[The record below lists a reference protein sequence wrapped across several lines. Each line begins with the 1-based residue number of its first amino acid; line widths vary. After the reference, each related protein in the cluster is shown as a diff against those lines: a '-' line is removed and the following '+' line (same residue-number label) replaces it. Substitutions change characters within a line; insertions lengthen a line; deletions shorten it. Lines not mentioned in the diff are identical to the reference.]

1 MSGSKTVRTVA
12 GYVLPPVVAIVLL
25 LAFWEFY
32 IAWRDV
38 HIIVMPAPSDVVE
51 RFVEDPQYFWREA
64 GWTLYEATFGL
75 VIGSVFAIVTA
86 AVMAHSR
93 LVERTLFPLAIIMKV
108 TPLVAIAP
116 VLVIVLGF
124 GTTPKIVVAA
134 LLSFF
139 PMLVNALNGFRD
151 VNPGALE
158 FMRSMRASTWQVF
171 TKLRLPGAQPYLF
184 AALRI
189 TYPLALIG
197 AVVAEWFTGD
207 RGLGVVI
214 YVANANLDTPTL
226 FASIAV
232 LAFLG
237 IVINVALS
245 LVERRLLFWHETVR
259 TTN

>member
-1 MSGSKTVRTVA
+1 VNRKTLRTVA
-12 GYVLPPVVAIVLL
+12 GYVVPPLVAIVIVLV
-25 LAFWEFY
+25 AWEFY
-32 IAWRDV
+32 IAWKDV

-51 RFVEDPQYFWREA
+51 RFFEEPEFFWREA
-64 GWTLYEATFGL
+64 MWTLYEATFGL
-75 VIGSVFAIVTA
+75 ILGSLAAILLA

-93 LVERTLFPLAIIMKV
+93 IVERSLFPLAIIVKV

-151 VNPGALE
+151 VNPGALD
-158 FMRSMRASTWQVF
+158 FMRSMNASTWQVF
-171 TKLRLPGAQPYLF
+171 TKLRVPGAQPYLF
-184 AALRI
+184 AAIKI

-237 IVINVALS
+237 VVINVVIS
-245 LVERRLLFWHETVR
+245 LLERRMLFWHDTVR
-259 TTN
+259 STR

>member
-1 MSGSKTVRTVA
+1 MRVVTRALVT
-12 GYVLPPVVAIVLL
+12 YVLPPVIACALV

-32 IAWRDV
+32 IAWKDV
-38 HIIVMPAPSDVVE
+38 HIIVMPAPSDVAE
-51 RFVEDPQYFWREA
+51 RFIEDPEFFAREA
-64 GWTLYEATFGL
+64 MWTLYEATLGL
-75 VIGSVFAIVTA
+75 LLGSLAAILLA

-93 LVERTLFPLAIIMKV
+93 TVERTVFPLAIIAKV

-124 GTTPKIVVAA
+124 GTTPKVVVAA

-139 PMLVNALNGFRD
+139 PMLVNALTGFRD
-151 VNPGALE
+151 VNTGSLE
-158 FMRSMRASTWQVF
+158 FMRSMRASTWAIF
-171 TKLRLPGAQPYLF
+171 SKLRWPSAQPYLF

-232 LAFLG
+232 LAFIG

-245 LVERRLLFWHETVR
+245 LLERRVLFWHESVR
-259 TTN
+259 TTH

>member
-1 MSGSKTVRTVA
+1 V
-12 GYVLPPVVAIVLL
+12 

-32 IAWRDV
+32 IAWKDV

-51 RFVEDPQYFWREA
+51 RFFEDPVFFWREA
-64 GWTLYEATFGL
+64 SWTLYEATLGL
-75 VIGSVFAIVTA
+75 ALGSIAAIILA
-86 AVMAHSR
+86 AIMAHSR
-93 LVERTLFPLAIIMKV
+93 LVERTVFPLAIVIKV

-139 PMLVNALNGFRD
+139 PMLVNALTGFRD
-151 VNPGALE
+151 VNQGALE
-158 FMRSMRASTWQVF
+158 FMHSLRASTWQVF
-171 TKLRLPGAQPYLF
+171 TKLRLPSAQPYLF
-184 AALRI
+184 AAIRI

-237 IVINVALS
+237 VIINLALS
-245 LVERRLLFWHETVR
+245 VLERRVLFWHESVR
-259 TTN
+259 TTR